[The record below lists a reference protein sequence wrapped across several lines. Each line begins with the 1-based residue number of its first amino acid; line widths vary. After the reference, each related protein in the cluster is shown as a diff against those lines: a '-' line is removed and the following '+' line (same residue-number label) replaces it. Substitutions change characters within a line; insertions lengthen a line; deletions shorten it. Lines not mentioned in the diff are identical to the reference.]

1 MTVKIELAIVG
12 AALFGLGAFVAM
24 QGASASEADAPKAI
38 DHFSQA
44 DFNAF
49 DRGFAY
55 GDGTCSVGLKRHEIC
70 FGKSPYE
77 AALTRGQVL
86 SQRVPAISA
95 EFRVIVETELKS
107 PNLQTTRFG
116 QTLVLIDPETR
127 IVHDILHLDAP
138 DYDTGQRE
146 DYVPS

>member
-24 QGASASEADAPKAI
+24 QGANASESDTPKAL
-38 DHFSQA
+38 DHFSEA

-49 DRGFAY
+49 DRGFSH
-55 GDGTCSVGLKRHEIC
+55 GDGTCAVGLERHEIC

-77 AALTRGQVL
+77 TTLTRGQAL
-86 SQRVPAISA
+86 SSRVPAISA
-95 EFRVIVETELKS
+95 EFRVIVETDLKS

-116 QTLVLIDPETR
+116 QTLVLIDPDTR

-146 DYVPS
+146 DFTPS